1 MRTQLS
7 QELATSMRLVIKVK
21 CNSQV
26 ILFDSTEVPS
36 DVVVVVVDDVEGLY
50 DKPNSLEIPS
60 QLIYARLDID
70 SPSHS
75 LSLSLRFSLSLC
87 SFWRCIIQCF

>member
-26 ILFDSTEVPS
+26 ILFDSAEVPS

-70 SPSHS
+70 S

>member
-26 ILFDSTEVPS
+26 ILFDSAEVPS
-36 DVVVVVVDDVEGLY
+36 DVVVVVVVDVEGLY

-70 SPSHS
+70 SLSRSLFGSLFPSAHS
-75 LSLSLRFSLSLC
+75 GGALFSA
-87 SFWRCIIQCF
+87 FKHV

>member
-1 MRTQLS
+1 
-7 QELATSMRLVIKVK
+7 MRLVIKVK

-36 DVVVVVVDDVEGLY
+36 DVVVVVVVDVEGLY

-75 LSLSLRFSLSLC
+75 LSLSGSLFPSAHSGGALFSA
-87 SFWRCIIQCF
+87 FKHV

>member
-26 ILFDSTEVPS
+26 ILFDSAEVPS
-36 DVVVVVVDDVEGLY
+36 DVVVVVVVDVEGLY

-70 SPSHS
+70 S

-87 SFWRCIIQCF
+87 SFRRCIIQCF